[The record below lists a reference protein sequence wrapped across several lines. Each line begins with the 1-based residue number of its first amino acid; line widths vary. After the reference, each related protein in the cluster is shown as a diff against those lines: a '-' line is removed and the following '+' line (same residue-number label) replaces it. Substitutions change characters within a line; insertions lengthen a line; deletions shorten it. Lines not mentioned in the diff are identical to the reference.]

1 MVSPSMSESLSC
13 SLPQSLTSTYT
24 GILHT
29 PGTFR
34 KERTTLPFP
43 IEPHGFFPVGLP
55 LLESSPICPRPSVC
69 VCVMETACQ
78 GRRHKAPHVGLGK
91 AQTLSDQEPTPGAG
105 GRRQAALR
113 ARLSAQVRGEESK
126 AGLRPPLT
134 MAWLNLD
141 SISPSSQS
149 KASPLSRNSSAMR
162 REQSVERRWM
172 LKRSVAFSCACRLR
186 GSSPFT
192 ITSFLLN
199 SLTPGGQR
207 RSKEGRPQPGS
218 LRSCSLTQG
227 SPGRYS
233 PSTTLMGCRSDGRRG
248 LMWKIF

>member
-1 MVSPSMSESLSC
+1 MSESLSC

-43 IEPHGFFPVGLP
+43 IPATWLLSGRTVHPGVVTHLSKGQCLCLRHGN
-55 LLESSPICPRPSVC
+55 SPP
-69 VCVMETACQ
+69 
-78 GRRHKAPHVGLGK
+78 GKGHKAPQVGLGK
-91 AQTLSDQEPTPGAG
+91 AQTLSDQEPPPGAG
-105 GRRQAALR
+105 GQRQAALR
-113 ARLSAQVRGEESK
+113 AQLSAQVRGEESE

-218 LRSCSLTQG
+218 LWSCSLAQG
-227 SPGRYS
+227 SPGCYS

-248 LMWKIF
+248 FMWKIF